1 MDYPSIYHGMLLF
14 VLISLFF
21 FSKEIVAIVI
31 QGKLICINCRYVVSF
46 LKDHGKEVYIEVRSA
61 YIDTMNKV
69 NAIESTVNL
78 GIKFAWTTLL
88 KYISFMF
95 MRSAIFFFPH
105 LSGKVF
111 PLFSFLFD

>member
-1 MDYPSIYHGMLLF
+1 MAYPSIYYGMLLF

-21 FSKEIVAIVI
+21 FWKEIVAIVI
-31 QGKLICINCRYVVSF
+31 QGKLIRINMICRYVVSF

-69 NAIESTVNL
+69 NAIKSTV
-78 GIKFAWTTLL
+78 FAWTTLV

-95 MRSAIFFFPH
+95 MSAKFFFPH